1 MRKPFLALLSGALVL
16 ALSVGAGLSVAA
28 GDKATGGRGMA
39 EEKPPVVHD
48 LKGPKTDEQR
58 ALRQKAVKLRL
69 KGKAKGDKVKVGKK
83 WVELT
88 REDTDRVF
96 VVIAEFGNTRHAAFP
111 DRNPDGT
118 PASDA
123 LTFEGPA
130 HNKIPK
136 PDRKVDNSTLWQAD
150 YNKPHY
156 EDMYFNRMAK
166 YFETQSSGRY
176 SVEGSVTEWVK
187 VPFNEARYGR
197 DSCGGI
203 VCNNTW
209 FLIRDAMSIYVAS
222 EIAAGKSL
230 AQVTEYLKTFDVWDR
245 NDIDEDGNFDEPDG
259 FIDHFQIVHAGG
271 DQAAGDPS
279 QGTDAIWSH
288 RWYAA
293 VCQSPTPVPATG
305 CQGLGP
311 GDQAGVNAGQG
322 GTSSGVA
329 FPNNPTGVWVGDY
342 TIQPENGGLGVFAH
356 EYAHDLGLPDLY
368 DTSGNTGGAE
378 NSTGFWTLMSSGA
391 NIGDGGKEGIGDAP
405 TDMGAWE
412 KFQLGWLG
420 CAECPGGTFYDV
432 AFAGQD
438 SEHKLGIAEHATK
451 NSQALFVILPEKEKV
466 TQLIPPASGAW
477 AYWSSSGDEME
488 TTMTKAFALPSGG
501 SLAAD
506 LWFDTEEH
514 FDFGFVEANVGGVWT
529 PVATNQSEPA
539 DEDQS
544 GFNGSGTGWSGS
556 SGGVYVPL
564 TATLPA
570 GTTQVRFRYETDPAV
585 TGRGFVVDNIAIA
598 GFPVDGAESDTGWA
612 FDGFSRTQA
621 TVTTVHFNAY
631 VAENRQYTSYDT
643 SLKTA
648 YNFGFLNTKPD
659 WVESF
664 PYQNGLLISYWD
676 ETFGDNNV
684 GDHPGGGLILP
695 IDAHPQFHHASNGD
709 LLRPRILSFDSTFG
723 RERVKKMT
731 VNINSQPTTIPA
743 QDAVR
748 EFDDTKQWWFNT
760 DEHGAT
766 GSHKGRYQPGWYSVN
781 PPKTGTTITVKN
793 DGKVMTV
800 EVGTK

>member
-1 MRKPFLALLSGALVL
+1 M
-16 ALSVGAGLSVAA
+16 
-28 GDKATGGRGMA
+28 
-39 EEKPPVVHD
+39 
-48 LKGPKTDEQR
+48 
-58 ALRQKAVKLRL
+58 
-69 KGKAKGDKVKVGKK
+69 
-83 WVELT
+83 
-88 REDTDRVF
+88 
-96 VVIAEFGNTRHAAFP
+96 
-111 DRNPDGT
+111 
-118 PASDA
+118 
-123 LTFEGPA
+123 
-130 HNKIPK
+130 
-136 PDRKVDNSTLWQAD
+136 
-150 YNKPHY
+150 
-156 EDMYFNRMAK
+156 
-166 YFETQSSGRY
+166 
-176 SVEGSVTEWVK
+176 
-187 VPFNEARYGR
+187 
-197 DSCGGI
+197 
-203 VCNNTW
+203 
-209 FLIRDAMSIYVAS
+209 
-222 EIAAGKSL
+222 
-230 AQVTEYLKTFDVWDR
+230 
-245 NDIDEDGNFDEPDG
+245 
-259 FIDHFQIVHAGG
+259 
-271 DQAAGDPS
+271 
-279 QGTDAIWSH
+279 
-288 RWYAA
+288 
-293 VCQSPTPVPATG
+293 
-305 CQGLGP
+305 
-311 GDQAGVNAGQG
+311 NAGQG

-466 TQLIPPASGAW
+466 TQLIPPASGSW

-514 FDFGFVEANVGGVWT
+514 FDFGFLEANVGGTWT

-598 GFPVDGAESDTGWA
+598 GFPVDGAESDTGWT

-659 WVESF
+659 WVESLRV
-664 PYQNGLLISYWD
+664 PERPPDQLLGRD
-676 ETFGDNNV
+676 VRRQQRGRP
-684 GDHPGGGLILP
+684 PGRR
-695 IDAHPQFHHASNGD
+695 AHPADRRPPAVPPRFERRPVAAAD
-709 LLRPRILSFDSTFG
+709 PELRLH
-723 RERVKKMT
+723 
-731 VNINSQPTTIPA
+731 
-743 QDAVR
+743 VR
-748 EFDDTKQWWFNT
+748 
-760 DEHGAT
+760 
-766 GSHKGRYQPGWYSVN
+766 
-781 PPKTGTTITVKN
+781 
-793 DGKVMTV
+793 
-800 EVGTK
+800 